1 MHSDSISID
10 DVVEKKHKPKNDDS
24 GDDDVEDKRAPILN
38 LGNVKLII
46 MLFLWFI
53 FIVSDIFRDSILS
66 EIGPQTLKGREI
78 TSWGIVVQGIFLII
92 GYILLVYLTEHE
104 IL

>member
-10 DVVEKKHKPKNDDS
+10 EVSEKKHKTKNNDM
-24 GDDDVEDKRAPILN
+24 DDDDEEKHAPILN

-53 FIVSDIFRDSILS
+53 FIVSDIFRDSILA
-66 EIGPQTLKGREI
+66 EIGPQALKGREI
-78 TSWGIVVQGIFLII
+78 TSWGIIVQGIFLII